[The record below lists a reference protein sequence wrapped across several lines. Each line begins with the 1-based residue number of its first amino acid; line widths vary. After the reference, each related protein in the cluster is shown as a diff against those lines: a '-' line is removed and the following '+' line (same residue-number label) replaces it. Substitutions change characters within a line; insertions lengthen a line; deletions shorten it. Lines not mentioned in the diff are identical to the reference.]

1 MAVLDNVLALILGG
15 GRGDRLFPLTRERSK
30 PAVPLAGKCR
40 LVDIPISNCLGSGIR
55 RIYVLTQFN
64 SASLN
69 NHISRT
75 YRFDPF
81 GPGFVDILAAELTPE
96 SREWFQGTADA
107 VRQNFRHFES
117 VDGVEQLL
125 ILGGDQL
132 YHMDFSLLVDQHRDL
147 NSEITVAVTPV
158 PAEAVSRYG
167 IVKLDPSKRIVG
179 FVEKPGPEELA
190 GLETEHGYLGSMGIY
205 LFNRDVLWQLLR
217 DGTANDFGKD
227 ILPRAVRERVVHA
240 YVHKGYF
247 EDVGTIGSFF
257 QANLEL
263 TDTVP
268 RFDLYD
274 PLHPIYSRPRFLP
287 ASKLDEC
294 TVLRSLISEGCI
306 LTRCRVEHSVIG
318 IRSRIEEGAVVRRSI
333 MMGADFYQ
341 TAKELEAEKASGAPH
356 IGIGARALVE
366 NAIID
371 KNARIGAGV
380 RIVNAGGREHF
391 DGADYYIRDGIV
403 VVPKGVSI
411 APGAEI

>member
-1 MAVLDNVLALILGG
+1 MLDNVLALILGG

-107 VRQNFRHFES
+107 VRQNYRHFES
-117 VDGVEQLL
+117 VDGVEHLL

-132 YHMDFSLLVDQHRDL
+132 YRMDFSPLVEQHRDL
-147 NSEITVAVTPV
+147 KSDITVAVTPV
-158 PAEAVSRYG
+158 APEAVSRYG
-167 IVKLDPSKRIVG
+167 IAKLDSARQIVT
-179 FVEKPGPEELA
+179 FVEKPGPEQLA

-205 LFNRDVLWQLLR
+205 LFNREVLWETLS
-217 DGTANDFGKD
+217 DGAANDFGGD
-227 ILPRAVRERVVHA
+227 ILPRAVQQKRVHA
-240 YVHKGYF
+240 YVHHGYF

-274 PLHPIYSRPRFLP
+274 PLHPIYTRPRFLP

-294 TVLRSLISEGCI
+294 NISRSLISEGCI

-333 MMGADFYQ
+333 LMGADFYQ
-341 TAKELEAEKASGAPH
+341 TAPELEAETAAGSPH
-356 IGIGARALVE
+356 IGIGAAALVE

-371 KNARIGAGV
+371 KNARIGAGA
-380 RIVNAGGREHF
+380 RIVNAGGHQHL
-391 DGADYYIRDGIV
+391 DGGEYYIRDGIV

-411 APGAEI
+411 PPGAEI

>member
-1 MAVLDNVLALILGG
+1 MLDNVLALILGG

-40 LVDIPISNCLGSGIR
+40 LVDVPISNCLSSGIR

-117 VDGVEQLL
+117 VDAVEHVL

-132 YHMDFSLLVDQHRDL
+132 YRMDFSSLLEQHRDL
-147 NSEITVAVTPV
+147 DSEITVASAPV
-158 PAEAVSRYG
+158 PAESVSRYG
-167 IVKLDPSKRIVG
+167 ILRIDAELRILA
-179 FVEKPGPEELA
+179 FVEKPEPDALDD
-190 GLETEHGYLGSMGIY
+190 LKTEHGYLGSMGIY
-205 LFNRDVLWQLLR
+205 LFNREVLWQVLE
-217 DGTANDFGKD
+217 DGSANDFGKD
-227 ILPRAVRERVVHA
+227 ILPRAVRKRRVHA
-240 YVHKGYF
+240 FVHHGYF

-274 PLHPIYSRPRFLP
+274 PLHPLYTRPRFLP

-294 TVLRSLISEGCI
+294 MVSRSLISEGCI
-306 LTRCRVEHSVIG
+306 LTRCRIEHSVIG
-318 IRSRIEEGAVVRRSI
+318 IRSRIEEGAVVQNSI
-333 MMGADFYQ
+333 IMGADSYQ
-341 TAKELEAEKASGAPH
+341 TAKELEADSAAGTPH
-356 IGIGARALVE
+356 VGIGGGALVV

-371 KNARIGAGV
+371 KGARIGAGA
-380 RIVNAGGREHF
+380 RIVNAGGVQHF

-403 VVPKGVSI
+403 VVPKAVSI
-411 APGAEI
+411 APGTEI

>member
-1 MAVLDNVLALILGG
+1 MLDNVLALILGG

-40 LVDIPISNCLGSGIR
+40 LVDVPISNCLSSGIR

-117 VDGVEQLL
+117 VDAVEHVL

-132 YHMDFSLLVDQHRDL
+132 YRMDFSSLLEQHRDL
-147 NSEITVAVTPV
+147 DSEITVASTPV
-158 PAEAVSRYG
+158 PAESVSRYG
-167 IVKLDPSKRIVG
+167 ILRIDAERRILA
-179 FVEKPGPEELA
+179 FVEKPEPDALDD
-190 GLETEHGYLGSMGIY
+190 LKTEHGYLGSMGIY
-205 LFNRDVLWQLLR
+205 LFNREVLWQVLE
-217 DGTANDFGKD
+217 DGPANDFGKD
-227 ILPRAVRERVVHA
+227 ILPRAVRKRRVHA
-240 YVHKGYF
+240 FVHHGYF

-274 PLHPIYSRPRFLP
+274 PLHPLYTRPRFLP
-287 ASKLDEC
+287 ASKLNEC
-294 TVLRSLISEGCI
+294 TVSRSLISEGCI
-306 LTRCRVEHSVIG
+306 LTRCRIEHSVIG
-318 IRSRIEEGAVVRRSI
+318 IRSRIEEGAVVQNSI
-333 MMGADFYQ
+333 IMGADSYQ
-341 TAKELEAEKASGAPH
+341 TAKELEADSAAGTPH
-356 IGIGARALVE
+356 VGIGGGALVV

-371 KNARIGAGV
+371 KGARIGAAA
-380 RIVNAGGREHF
+380 RIVNSGGVQHF

-411 APGAEI
+411 APGTEI